1 MLSAKTIEIVKS
13 TVPLLQEKG
22 VEITTRFYQILFSE
36 HPELLN
42 IFNHTN
48 QKKGRQQQALA
59 NAVYAAATY
68 IDNLEAIIPVVKQ
81 IGHKHRSLGIKAEH
95 YPIVGTCL
103 LRAIKEVAGAPD
115 EVLNAWGEA
124 YGVIADAFI
133 SIEAEMYEEAA
144 HKEGGW
150 KDFRNFVV
158 VKKVKESDVI
168 TSFYLKPEDGGQ
180 VSSFIP
186 GQYVTIQINI
196 EGETYTH
203 NRQYSLSDA
212 PGKEYYRI
220 SVKKE
225 KGVDTP
231 DGKVSNYLH
240 DHVEEG
246 DMLPVSAPAGDFVL
260 NMDSTLPV
268 VLISGGVGITPM
280 MSMLNTLIEKTQNV
294 MYVLFMQ
301 R

>member
-1 MLSAKTIEIVKS
+1 M
-13 TVPLLQEKG
+13 
-22 VEITTRFYQILFSE
+22 
-36 HPELLN
+36 
-42 IFNHTN
+42 
-48 QKKGRQQQALA
+48 
-59 NAVYAAATY
+59 
-68 IDNLEAIIPVVKQ
+68 
-81 IGHKHRSLGIKAEH
+81 
-95 YPIVGTCL
+95 
-103 LRAIKEVAGAPD
+103 
-115 EVLNAWGEA
+115 
-124 YGVIADAFI
+124 
-133 SIEAEMYEEAA
+133 
-144 HKEGGW
+144 
-150 KDFRNFVV
+150 
-158 VKKVKESDVI
+158 KESDVI
-168 TSFYLKPEDGGQ
+168 TSFYLKPEDGGK

-186 GQYVTIQINI
+186 GQYVTVQINI

-240 DHVEEG
+240 DHVKEG

-280 MSMLNTLIEKTQNV
+280 MSMLNTLIEQDSKRNV
-294 MYVLFMQ
+294 CFVHAAPNSNTHAMKEHVEAVDNEYEQVKAYTCYSAPTEKIWK
-301 R
+301 